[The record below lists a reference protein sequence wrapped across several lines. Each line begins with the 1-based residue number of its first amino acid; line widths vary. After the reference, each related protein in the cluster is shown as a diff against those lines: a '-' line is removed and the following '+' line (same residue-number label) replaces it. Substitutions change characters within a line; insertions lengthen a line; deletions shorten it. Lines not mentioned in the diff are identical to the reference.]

1 MQNLEQIRAS
11 HALRFWN
18 PEGGQRPNAG
28 GANQGDVINGLPALI
43 INNGLLATL
52 AFAKAKG
59 GGHENLMEEV
69 CRFLC
74 DPARAVLPPPAR
86 PQRDEPRLDRYI
98 RLLTDGPPA
107 TSVRLQMAT
116 DEALA
121 YLSYLKR
128 FAP

>member
-11 HALRFWN
+11 QALRFWN
-18 PEGGQRPNAG
+18 PPNGQRPDAG
-28 GANQGDVINGLPALI
+28 GVNKGDVINGLPALI

-59 GGHENLMEEV
+59 GGHSTLMLEV

-74 DPARAVLPPPAR
+74 DSARKALPPAP
-86 PQRDEPRLDRYI
+86 PRQANEADLDPYI
-98 RLLTDGPPA
+98 RLLTEGKDA
-107 TSVRLQMAT
+107 TSVRLQIAT
-116 DEALA
+116 TEALA